1 MSERSDRNDAADAVN
16 EATTVA
22 MPQVADGAGRNEA
35 SDTVS
40 LDTMPMDTMS
50 MDTVS
55 LDTAVL
61 DTAANGAAL
70 NDTSVLDTAAN
81 CTALG
86 DTVVLDTE
94 ASDTVSADTVAIA
107 ASEGSTPDTSVLDTA
122 VLDAS
127 TRDGATGRSPRL
139 DWDQSRPSAPDRSE
153 TRPADRSVPSS
164 VPSYVQVPRE
174 APLPPKVMR
183 KRGPSGATIVFAVF
197 MLLVG
202 GVSLAMG
209 LYFPLTSFTWF
220 TMDPRIAIAMGCA
233 ALGGLLIVV
242 AIVWSLATII
252 HSHKQDKAD
261 RAQAAQSADTGMR
274 DTAA

>member
-16 EATTVA
+16 DATTVA

-40 LDTMPMDTMS
+40 LDT
-50 MDTVS
+50 VS
-55 LDTAVL
+55 LDTSVL
-61 DTAANGAAL
+61 DTAANDAAL
-70 NDTSVLDTAAN
+70 NDTSVLDTATN

-86 DTVVLDTE
+86 DTAVLDTA
-94 ASDTVSADTVAIA
+94 ASDAVSADTVAIA
-107 ASEGSTPDTSVLDTA
+107 ASDGIAPDTSILDTA
-122 VLDAS
+122 VLGAS
-127 TRDGATGRSPRL
+127 IRDGATGRSPRP
-139 DWDQSRPSAPDRSE
+139 DRDRPRPSASDRSE

-220 TMDPRIAIAMGCA
+220 TMDPRVAIAMGCA

-242 AIVWSLATII
+242 AIVWSLATIV
-252 HSHKQDKAD
+252 HSHKQDRAD
-261 RAQAAQSADTGMR
+261 RAQAAQSADAGMKGG
-274 DTAA
+274 AA

>member
-1 MSERSDRNDAADAVN
+1 MSERSDMNDAADAVN

-22 MPQVADGAGRNEA
+22 MPQVADEAGRNEA

-40 LDTMPMDTMS
+40 LDTVP

-55 LDTAVL
+55 LDTSVL
-61 DTAANGAAL
+61 DTAANDAAL
-70 NDTSVLDTAAN
+70 NDTSVLDTAA
-81 CTALG
+81 
-86 DTVVLDTE
+86 
-94 ASDTVSADTVAIA
+94 SDTVSADTVSIA
-107 ASEGSTPDTSVLDTA
+107 ASDGSAPDTSVLDTA
-122 VLDAS
+122 VLGAS
-127 TRDGATGRSPRL
+127 ACDRAANRSPRP
-139 DWDQSRPSAPDRSE
+139 DGDRSRPSASNRSE
-153 TRPADRSVPSS
+153 ARPADRSVPPS

-174 APLPPKVMR
+174 APMPPKVMR

-209 LYFPLTSFTWF
+209 LYFPLTSFNWF
-220 TMDPRIAIAMGCA
+220 TMDPRVAIAMGCA

-252 HSHKQDKAD
+252 HSHKQDRAD
-261 RAQAAQSADTGMR
+261 RAQAAQSADAGMKG
-274 DTAA
+274 AAA

>member
-1 MSERSDRNDAADAVN
+1 MSERSDMNDAADAVN

-22 MPQVADGAGRNEA
+22 MPQVADEAGRNEA

-40 LDTMPMDTMS
+40 LDTVP

-55 LDTAVL
+55 L
-61 DTAANGAAL
+61 
-70 NDTSVLDTAAN
+70 
-81 CTALG
+81 
-86 DTVVLDTE
+86 
-94 ASDTVSADTVAIA
+94 
-107 ASEGSTPDTSVLDTA
+107 DTSVLDTA
-122 VLDAS
+122 VLGAS
-127 TRDGATGRSPRL
+127 ACDGAANRSPRP
-139 DWDQSRPSAPDRSE
+139 DGDRSRPSASNRSE
-153 TRPADRSVPSS
+153 ARPADRSVPPS

-174 APLPPKVMR
+174 APMPPKVMR

-209 LYFPLTSFTWF
+209 LYFPLTSFNWF
-220 TMDPRIAIAMGCA
+220 TMDPRVAIAMGCA

-252 HSHKQDKAD
+252 HSHKQDRAD
-261 RAQAAQSADTGMR
+261 RAQAAQSADAGMKG
-274 DTAA
+274 AAA